1 MADVGRKSKYETH
14 VKPYFGKIS
23 VMLDGGASEEQV
35 ANALGVSYAAFNN
48 YKRKYPEL
56 DELCRQPRVKVVQD
70 ARSSLVKRANGFTYE
85 EKEQYIKQE
94 VDPITKRPIGNPVMH
109 TKIVTKYAVPDTN
122 AIYGVLN
129 LYDDEYVK
137 DKKHYNLK
145 QQELE
150 LRRLAAES
158 KDW

>member
-1 MADVGRKSKYETH
+1 MAGRKSKYKTH
-14 VKPYFGKIS
+14 VEPFFGKIG

-35 ANALGVSYAAFNN
+35 AGALGISYATFNN
-48 YKRKYPEL
+48 YKNKYPEL
-56 DELCRQPRVKVVQD
+56 DALCKKPRVKVVQD
-70 ARSSLVKRANGFTYE
+70 ARSSLVRRANGFEYE

-94 VDPITKRPIGNPVMH
+94 LDPVTRQPIGNPVMH

-129 LYDDEYVK
+129 LYDSKYVK
-137 DKKHYNLK
+137 DKKHYDLK
-145 QQELE
+145 KQELE
-150 LRRLAAES
+150 LRKSMAEN

>member
-1 MADVGRKSKYETH
+1 MAGRKSKYETH
-14 VKPYFGKIS
+14 VKPFFAKIS

-35 ANALGVSYAAFNN
+35 AGALGISYAAFNN
-48 YKRKYPEL
+48 YKVKFPEL
-56 DELCRQPRVKVVQD
+56 DELCRQPRVTVVQD

-94 VDPITKRPIGNPVMH
+94 VDPITKQPIGNPVMH
-109 TKIVTKYAVPDTN
+109 TKIVTKYALPDTN

-129 LYDDEYVK
+129 LYDPEYVK
-137 DKKHYNLK
+137 DKKHYDLK

-150 LRRLAAES
+150 LRKMMADN